1 MPALNSPTAP
11 GHLLTT
17 RSVPAAESLEYW
29 HDAVL
34 ANLVGMDIRTA
45 GQTYDAA
52 MRNQAV
58 GDLRIST
65 LECDPAEVTRSPR
78 SIARGDGQYVF
89 VALQSTGVA
98 QVEQDGRMSEL
109 RAGDIGFFETVRP
122 FRSRYPERFRLKLFT
137 LPRALLGQDEGDLR
151 RLTARPLPGGSGL
164 GRMISPFLERLADT
178 AGGCAVPL
186 AEKLA
191 RSAVDLLA
199 ATAAE
204 QLGRPVQELPG
215 AHNAVLLRVQ
225 QFVRWHLA
233 DPGLTPA
240 VIARAHGI
248 SVRYLHRL
256 FEGEGR
262 TLCQWIREQRLEEC
276 RRALATAP
284 ADSVSV
290 GLIARR
296 WGFTSGAQLSRA
308 FRSAYGQSPTDWLL
322 TERHR
327 RATGE
332 VR

>member
-1 MPALNSPTAP
+1 MPAPTSPTAP
-11 GHLLTT
+11 ARLLTT

-34 ANLVGMDIRTA
+34 ASLVGMDIRTD
-45 GQTYDAA
+45 GHSYDAA
-52 MRNQAV
+52 MHNRTV

-65 LECDPAEVTRSPR
+65 LECDPADVRRSPR

-89 VALQSTGVA
+89 VALQSTGIA
-98 QVEQDGRMSEL
+98 QVEQDGRTDEL
-109 RAGDIGFFETVRP
+109 RAGDIGFFETIRP

-137 LPRALLGQDEGDLR
+137 LPRALLCQDEGDLR
-151 RLTARPLPGGSGL
+151 RLTARPLHSGHAL
-164 GRMISPFLERLADT
+164 GRLLSPFLERLADT
-178 AGGCAVPL
+178 ADAHAAPL

-191 RSAVDLLA
+191 RGAIDLIA
-199 ATAAE
+199 ATAAQ
-204 QLGRPVQELPG
+204 QLGRPVQDLPG

-225 QFVRWHLA
+225 QYVRWHLA

-240 VIARAHGI
+240 AIARAHGI

-262 TLCQWIREQRLEEC
+262 TLCQWIRGQRLEEC

-284 ADSVSV
+284 ADSVDL
-290 GLIARR
+290 GRIARR

-332 VR
+332 LR